1 MNTHSEIAQLQSCAE
16 VLQQLGVALK
26 LGKLLGAQGPQAMQS
41 HIEKIEQ
48 RRTEI
53 GFLRFSRQI
62 L

>member
-16 VLQQLGVALK
+16 VVQQFGVALK
-26 LGKLLGAQGPQAMQS
+26 LGKLIGAQGRQVMQL

-53 GFLRFSRQI
+53 GFLRLSRQI
-62 L
+62 P